1 LKSRRS
7 IVRRL
12 IRNLKLVF
20 GVWAM
25 LTLLTIASM
34 VSGVGPFSST
44 PAEADGGDRPYL
56 SNYEFKPIRSGRFS
70 SFSNSVP
77 GGLRWSGID

>member
-1 LKSRRS
+1 M
-7 IVRRL
+7 RRL
-12 IRNLKLVF
+12 MRNVRWVL

-44 PAEADGGDRPYL
+44 TAEADGGDRPYL
-56 SNYEFKPIRSGRFS
+56 SHYEFKNIRSGRFS
-70 SFSNSVP
+70 SFINSVP